1 MLLPKSYIKVPS
13 AVILVSR
20 NSLYDP
26 QKLRQIAFCAFAR
39 VVNQFFDDNL
49 KSIHF
54 RAYVA
59 SQVIYK
65 CDPCG
70 YFCVFKKSLRPSEAE
85 IAFCA
90 FALVL
95 NQFFD
100 DNLKSIHFRGY
111 VASQVI
117 YKCDLCGYFAVF
129 KKSLRPSQAEI
140 VFLAKGAKGRGH
152 IGTFPTPGRLSPGR
166 YRFYTP

>member
-1 MLLPKSYIKVPS
+1 MKNRLHKVYVASLVIYKRAICGDFGVKEKSLRPS
-13 AVILVSR
+13 E
-20 NSLYDP
+20 P
-26 QKLRQIAFCAFAR
+26 EIAFCAFAL

-65 CDPCG
+65 CDLCG
-70 YFCVFKKSLRPSEAE
+70 YFGVFKKSLRPSEAE

-90 FALVL
+90 FALVI

-100 DNLKSIHFRGY
+100 ENLKSIHFRAY

-117 YKCDLCGYFAVF
+117 YKCDLCGYFGVF
-129 KKSLRPSQAEI
+129 KKSLRPS
-140 VFLAKGAKGRGH
+140 
-152 IGTFPTPGRLSPGR
+152 
-166 YRFYTP
+166 